1 MRRREETAQSMI
13 ADAPIVINIVG
24 AFVINYKY
32 LFEVILFLFFIDF
45 NSEHVMSLSPTVVS
59 GGAHP
64 LPFAFFS
71 WPFLLLPLLLLL
83 RPIPIA
89 DFSK

>member
-1 MRRREETAQSMI
+1 MFGPVLMRRREETAQSMI

-45 NSEHVMSLSPTVVS
+45 NSEHVMSLSPIQS
-59 GGAHP
+59 M
-64 LPFAFFS
+64 
-71 WPFLLLPLLLLL
+71 
-83 RPIPIA
+83 
-89 DFSK
+89 